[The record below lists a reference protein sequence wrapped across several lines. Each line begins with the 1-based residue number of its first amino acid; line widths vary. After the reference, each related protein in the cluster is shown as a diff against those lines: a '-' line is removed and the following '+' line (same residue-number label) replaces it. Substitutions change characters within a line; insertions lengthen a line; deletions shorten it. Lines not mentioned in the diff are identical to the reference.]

1 MAKKLFSI
9 LYIFI
14 KLLVV
19 CYIMKTINISLGIT
33 AVATLAIFFLPN
45 LVSANAQNAT
55 VSIDVDSIK
64 PHLDQA
70 KSASDSGDYPTALKH
85 IELAEEQLEI
95 AENALQK
102 GMGMLDLTDKKD

>member
-14 KLLVV
+14 KLFSE
-19 CYIMKTINISLGIT
+19 CYIMNKINISLGIT
-33 AVATLAIFFLPN
+33 AVATLAMFFLPN

-55 VSIDVDSIK
+55 ISIDVDSIK

-70 KSASDSGDYPTALKH
+70 KSASDSGDYSTALKH

-102 GMGMLDLTDKKD
+102 GMGMLDLN